1 MGCVAV
7 GWLVRVTLLVG
18 DVVCWSVSGVFA
30 VGWQLW
36 GAMWADGLLFWVGAG
51 GWLLR
56 ELVVDGCCGYFE
68 WWVLL
73 V

>member
-1 MGCVAV
+1 MGY
-7 GWLVRVTLLVG
+7 
-18 DVVCWSVSGVFA
+18 VVDRWRCLHGVFA

-36 GAMWADGLLFWVGAG
+36 GTVWADGLLFWVGVVG
-51 GWLLR
+51 RSFR
-56 ELVVDGCCGYFE
+56 ESVMGGYFE